1 MTRLLACTALVI
13 VTASGCHRR
22 RAECAKVVDSA
33 IERAMQSKL
42 GAEAGSGLS
51 PAEHARL
58 AGLMAGVTPGLKSA
72 MTDACTDD
80 GWARAELDCLRA
92 ATTARAV
99 WDCDRFLTE
108 AQRTSLTQRMAAA
121 VGTGSAEDTDDGS
134 AGSAGSAAR

>member
-1 MTRLLACTALVI
+1 MTRILACTALVL
-13 VTASGCHRR
+13 VAASGCHRR
-22 RAECAKVVDSA
+22 RAECAAVVDSA

-51 PAEHARL
+51 AAQHAKL

-80 GWARAELDCLRA
+80 GWASAELDCLRT

-99 WDCDRFLTE
+99 WDCDRFLTGS
-108 AQRTSLTQRMAAA
+108 QRTKLTQRMAAA
-121 VGTGSAEDTDDGS
+121 VGTGSADDTDDGS
-134 AGSAGSAAR
+134 DGSAGSGAR